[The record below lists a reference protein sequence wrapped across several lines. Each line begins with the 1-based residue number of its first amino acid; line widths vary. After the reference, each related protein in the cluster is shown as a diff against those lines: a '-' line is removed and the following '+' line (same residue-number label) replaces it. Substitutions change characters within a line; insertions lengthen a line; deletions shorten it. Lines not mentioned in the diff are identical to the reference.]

1 MPPILLS
8 CNSIANTHNFHELT
22 TSCPKSRPM
31 KNLQGMV
38 SFVESALA
46 GSFTAAA
53 SRLDLTPAAVGK
65 NVMRLEQE
73 LQVRLFNRST
83 RRLELTAEG
92 SAFLDKAREAL
103 RLLDEAVTDLATHGA
118 EAIGRVR
125 ISTGVSFGR
134 RFVLP
139 VLSALT
145 ERHPRIEVELSLD
158 NRPVDLIAEGV
169 DLVVRG
175 GVMADSSLIA
185 RRVCALHSVL
195 VASPDYL
202 RRHGVPASPGDLS
215 SHRLLGLRF
224 TSGKISPWR
233 FRSDTEEGFTDW
245 TPQARIWTSDPESF
259 LDLALAGEGICQ
271 AGLLYAAPHL
281 RAGALRLVLHGQ
293 YDNGHREMALCY
305 PHRKLLSKRV
315 RVVVD
320 ELLAAF
326 ATQEDLQFDIA
337 DAPRKWVAT

>member
-1 MPPILLS
+1 
-8 CNSIANTHNFHELT
+8 
-22 TSCPKSRPM
+22 M

-38 SFVESALA
+38 SFVESATA

-73 LQVRLFNRST
+73 LQVRLFNRTT
-83 RRLELTAEG
+83 RRLELTPEG
-92 SAFLDKAREAL
+92 SAFLEKAREAL
-103 RLLDEAVTDLATHGA
+103 RLLDEAVTDLGTYGA
-118 EAIGRVR
+118 EAVGRVR

-139 VLSALT
+139 ALPALT
-145 ERHPRIEVELSLD
+145 ARHPRLEVELSLD
-158 NRPVDLIAEGV
+158 NRPVDLIAEGM
-169 DLVVRG
+169 DMAVRG
-175 GVMADSSLIA
+175 GVMTDSNLIA

-195 VASPDYL
+195 VASPTYL
-202 RRHGVPASPGDLS
+202 HNHGVPTTPADLAG
-215 SHRLLGLRF
+215 HRLLGLRF
-224 TSGKISPWR
+224 TSGKVSPWR
-233 FRSDTEEGFTDW
+233 FRADTEEGFIDW
-245 TPQARIWTSDPESF
+245 TPQAQIWTSDPESF

-293 YDNGHREMALCY
+293 YDNGKREIALCY

-320 ELLAAF
+320 ALLGAF
-326 ATQEDLQFDIA
+326 ASEEDLQLDIA
-337 DAPRKWVAT
+337 DAPRAWCADTGAHAKQQ

>member
-1 MPPILLS
+1 
-8 CNSIANTHNFHELT
+8 
-22 TSCPKSRPM
+22 M

-38 SFVESALA
+38 SFVESATA

-92 SAFLDKAREAL
+92 SAFLEKTREAL
-103 RLLDEAVTDLATHGA
+103 RLLDEAVTDLGSHGA
-118 EAIGRVR
+118 EAVGRVR

-139 VLSALT
+139 ALPALT
-145 ERHPRIEVELSLD
+145 ARHPRIEVELSLD
-158 NRPVDLIAEGV
+158 NRPVDLIAEGI

-175 GVMADSSLIA
+175 GMMPDSSLVA

-202 RRHGVPASPGDLS
+202 RRYGVPTSPADLAQ
-215 SHRLLGLRF
+215 HRLLGLRF
-224 TSGKISPWR
+224 TSGKVSPWR
-233 FRSDTEEGFTDW
+233 FRSDTDAGFIEW
-245 TPQARIWTSDPESF
+245 TPQAQIWTSDPESF

-281 RAGALRLVLHGQ
+281 RAGTLRLVLHGQ
-293 YDNGHREMALCY
+293 YDTGKREIALCY

-320 ELLAAF
+320 ELLRAF
-326 ATQEDLQFDIA
+326 AGEEDLHVDIA
-337 DAPRKWVAT
+337 DAPRKWQAGGNRR